1 MPTVYYRAVAL
12 TVQEVQAKTA
22 ALDEFLAQENA
33 AVGKGQP
40 APEMPAELAPPAGTT
55 ATQKLGDGSVVEHQL
70 LEAPQEGAVRVTAPP
85 SIDVKGGVKFALLDE
100 TGRLTGYSQTPRDGA
115 VMVEAACDLPPG
127 NYKFSFGEEKFIPD
141 LSRFAKALPKG
152 DEDPFIAIALG
163 FRAIKAQTG
172 VVLPDYTENWLD
184 GFARYPDDYLGPIPG
199 RRRGEA

>member
-1 MPTVYYRAVAL
+1 MPTVYYRAVTL
-12 TVQEVQAKTA
+12 TAQELQAKNA

-33 AVGKGQP
+33 ARDKGQP
-40 APEMPAELAPPAGTT
+40 APEMPANLVAPVGTI

-70 LEAPQEGAVRVTAPP
+70 LEEADKDTVRVTAPA
-85 SIDVKGGVKFALLDE
+85 SVDVKGGVKFALLDE
-100 TGRLTGYSQTPRDGA
+100 TGRLTGYSQTPREGA

-127 NYKFSFGEEKFIPD
+127 NYKFNFGEEKFIPD